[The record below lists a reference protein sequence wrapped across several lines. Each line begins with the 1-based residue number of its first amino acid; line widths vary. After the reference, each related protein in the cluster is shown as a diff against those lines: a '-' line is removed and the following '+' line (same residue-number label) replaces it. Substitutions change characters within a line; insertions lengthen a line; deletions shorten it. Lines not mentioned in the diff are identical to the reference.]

1 MTPVGVPRP
10 MTTNAGPEYR
20 AAEAR
25 FREAV
30 TPEEKLAALEDML
43 RLVPKHKGTEKLCA
57 DLKSRISKLRQ
68 APARKGASRGPS
80 HRIVHE
86 GAGQVALV
94 GPPNS
99 GKSTLVS
106 RLTNASPEV
115 APYPMTTLQA
125 TPGMMPF
132 EDIAFQLVDLPPLCV
147 EHVEPWVYD
156 IARGADLMWLVLSL
170 DGALDGLDDL
180 LALLAAKAI
189 APLPAGRAGPADR
202 RPGWIYKPGL
212 LVITGMD
219 DEGAPGDLLA
229 LDELLEGTWPMV
241 GVSGLT
247 GAGKDELGAR
257 TFDAL
262 DIIRVYSKEPG
273 KPADLGR
280 PFTLPRGATVDDLA
294 SKIHKEVAAALKYAR
309 VWGPS
314 VHDGQSVHGGHV
326 LREGDVVE
334 LHRA

>member
-1 MTPVGVPRP
+1 

-20 AAEAR
+20 AAEVR

-68 APARKGASRGPS
+68 APTRKGGSRVPS

-94 GPPNS
+94 GPPNT

-106 RLTNASPEV
+106 LLTHARPEV
-115 APYPMTTLQA
+115 APYPMTTHQA

-132 EDIAFQLVDLPPLCV
+132 EDVAFQLVDLPPLCA

-156 IARGADLMWLVLSL
+156 IVRGADLIWLVLSL
-170 DGALDGLDDL
+170 EAALGGLDEVL
-180 LALLAAKAI
+180 GFLADKAI
-189 APLPAGRAGPADR
+189 VPVPAGRPEPTER
-202 RPGWIYKPGL
+202 RPGWIYRPAL

-219 DEGAPGDLLA
+219 GEGALDDLRT
-229 LDELLEGTWPMV
+229 LDDLLEGAWPMV

-247 GAGKDELGAR
+247 GSGLGELGAS
-257 TFDAL
+257 TLGAL
-262 DIIRVYSKEPG
+262 DIMRVYSKEPG
-273 KPADLGR
+273 KPADLER

-294 SKIHKEVAAALKYAR
+294 AKIHKEVAAALKYAR
-309 VWGPS
+309 VWGRG

-326 LREGDVVE
+326 LQEGDVVE